1 MQSLLSIQNMS
12 EQNTEYLYS
21 SFRRKSREIVL
32 FSFSNFQLFF
42 HGNALIKYKLYKSS
56 KFLEFSP
63 QRVRNRIKNPTAVIL
78 YI

>member
-21 SFRRKSREIVL
+21 SFRRKSREIAFL
-32 FSFSNFQLFF
+32 FFQLSIILP
-42 HGNALIKYKLYKSS
+42 LIKYKLYKSS

-63 QRVRNRIKNPTAVIL
+63 QRVRIKNSTAVIL